1 MILFRLF
8 SNFFIPSN
16 NIWRYLDR
24 ADNYDWYNNYDIHH
38 WGDPRWNEYNIE
50 FCYDNFSVHLTYSEN
65 GLLMGM
71 NIHENSGNK
80 VFEMWRTDYG
90 KEDEEEDEGEKDA
103 IPGYDIPIVVI
114 LVSIVSIIYA
124 IKIKKSRN
132 K

>member
-1 MILFRLF
+1 MLSKSF
-8 SNFFIPSN
+8 
-16 NIWRYLDR
+16 
-24 ADNYDWYNNYDIHH
+24 
-38 WGDPRWNEYNIE
+38 
-50 FCYDNFSVHLTYSEN
+50 VHLTYSEN

-71 NIHENSGNK
+71 NIHENNGNK

-103 IPGYDIPIVVI
+103 IPVYDIPIVVI

-124 IKIKKSRN
+124 LKIKKSRN

>member
-1 MILFRLF
+1 
-8 SNFFIPSN
+8 
-16 NIWRYLDR
+16 
-24 ADNYDWYNNYDIHH
+24 
-38 WGDPRWNEYNIE
+38 
-50 FCYDNFSVHLTYSEN
+50 
-65 GLLMGM
+65 MGM
-71 NIHENSGNK
+71 NIHENNGNK

-90 KEDEEEDEGEKDA
+90 KEDEAEDEGEKDA